1 MKVTHARSLRLAGFI
16 LAAGVV
22 STAAFAAGPVRH
34 PVLYTPAGHSADQP
48 N

>member
-1 MKVTHARSLRLAGFI
+1 MKVTHARGLQLAGVI

-34 PVLYTPAGHSADQP
+34 PVFYTPAGHAADQP